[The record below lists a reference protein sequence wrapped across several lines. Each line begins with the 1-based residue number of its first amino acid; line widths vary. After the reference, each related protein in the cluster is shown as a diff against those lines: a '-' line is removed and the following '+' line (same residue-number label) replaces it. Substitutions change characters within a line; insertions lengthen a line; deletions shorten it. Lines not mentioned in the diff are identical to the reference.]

1 MENREIESLIEER
14 QKEDEDKKKQIVPR
28 ETPVKNEVA
37 DTVSIDK
44 VGLGDIQLKIDRN
57 KSYEEQAQDVLGA
70 MTVAEAV
77 KDEETKKTLV
87 EKKSEELKASADVKV
102 KKAQEAVTEAETN
115 IQKASRELNEG
126 ILLEYEIKKHL
137 PPRLMKIVMFFLSIS
152 YIFNTIFIRIP
163 MSMPRTFIDTLD
175 GIFVRYE
182 KVDEN
187 IKPRIKVIGWVLIG
201 LIIAVAICMT
211 VLKILKII

>member
-1 MENREIESLIEER
+1 MEKQDIESLIEER
-14 QKEDEDKKKQIVPR
+14 QKADEERKHEIVQR
-28 ETPVKNEVA
+28 ETEDRELTDPVP
-37 DTVSIDK
+37 IDK
-44 VGLGDIQLKIDRN
+44 VGLSNIMLKIDTE

-77 KDEETKKTLV
+77 RNEETKRALV

-182 KVDEN
+182 KVDES